1 MIAWTLIT
9 QTNDLQCYRMHR
21 SLKLTILL
29 VALSLVSRS
38 GIAGEV
44 THASRIKEV
53 TDVRFDSFLQDMM
66 KHEHFTGVALVMR
79 DGKILHAKGYGEAT
93 AGAANTIDTKF
104 HVGSITKQFTAA
116 AIMRLVEKGSVKLDG
131 SINTYLPRRYR
142 SPKWNAVTIHHVLSH
157 TSGIPDYAVTR
168 DYYQVVKGF
177 CLGDTVDGMVKEAMG
192 KELEFA
198 SGSKFS
204 YSNLG
209 YTLLGFVIENQA
221 NTSYDQYIKQNV
233 LDPMGMASSSI
244 HAIGHVPA
252 KDEAAGFRWSEEQGK
267 HVQDDVVSL
276 PVTAPDGGLITTLS
290 DFVMWARIFT
300 HADQTVLNQG
310 SIKRMSTPV
319 IGIGAGGPLDSMG
332 YGLYAGDRLIAHGGL
347 IVGFS
352 SQFVYD
358 RETRSLI
365 VVFTNNTTNNPQKIA
380 FGLLTILLT
389 PSP

>member
-1 MIAWTLIT
+1 MVAWTLIT
-9 QTNDLQCYRMHR
+9 QTDHPRCYRMHR
-21 SLKLTILL
+21 LLELTILL
-29 VALSLVSRS
+29 VALSLISRS
-38 GIAGEV
+38 GIAGEAA
-44 THASRIKEV
+44 HASLIQEV
-53 TDVRFDSFLQDMM
+53 TDVRFDSFIEDMM

-79 DGKILHAKGYGEAT
+79 DGRILHAKGYGKASAST
-93 AGAANTIDTKF
+93 TNTIDTKF

-116 AIMRLVEKGSVKLDG
+116 AVMQLVEKGSVKLDE

-157 TSGIPDYAVTR
+157 SSGIPDYAVTR

-177 CLGDTVDGMVKEAMG
+177 CLGDTVDGMVKEAMR
-192 KELEFA
+192 KDLEFA
-198 SGSKFS
+198 PGSKFS
-204 YSNLG
+204 YANLG

-244 HAIGHVPA
+244 HATAHVSA
-252 KDEAAGFRWSEEQGK
+252 KDEAVGFRWSAEQGDY
-267 HVQDDVVSL
+267 VQDDAVSL
-276 PVTAPDGGLITTLS
+276 PVTAPDGGLITTLG
-290 DFVMWARIFT
+290 DFAMWARIFT
-300 HADQTVLNQG
+300 DADQTVLNQG
-310 SIKRMSTPV
+310 SIERMTTPA

-332 YGLYAGDRLIAHGGL
+332 YGLYVGDRLIGHGGR

-365 VVFTNNTTNNPQKIA
+365 VVFTNNTTNSPQKVA
-380 FGLLTILLT
+380 LGLLTILLT
-389 PSP
+389 PNP